1 MSMRGLGAVLVLAL
15 MGAAGGFAVG
25 HVLEDAPVAVAVA
38 APVPASDPSLPVDQ
52 VRKFSPYID
61 YPSLL
66 AGQEYKR
73 HVLGQKGYQ
82 QWTYDAPWGWKP
94 TIENGDPDEI
104 RWRPAD
110 EPEIGGFSLRV
121 KLVFEHKTKAQMVA
135 QKLAAMQAGY
145 DDVQILGQTQDL
157 LSFSYRDPDSNT
169 QRFNTF
175 RWFSLPRSDEAL
187 FEMSVVGRS
196 IDQDGLDD
204 LMEHVSQSISPI
216 QQIP

>member
-1 MSMRGLGAVLVLAL
+1 MSMRGLGAVLVLVL
-15 MGAAGGFAVG
+15 LGAAGGFAVG
-25 HVLEDAPVAVAVA
+25 HVLEDAPAVVAIA
-38 APVPASDPSLPVDQ
+38 APVPASNPSLPVDPI
-52 VRKFSPYID
+52 RRFAPDID
-61 YPSLL
+61 YPPLLPSL
-66 AGQEYKR
+66 EYRR
-73 HVLGQKGYQ
+73 HVVGQKGFQ
-82 QWTYDAPWGWKP
+82 QWVYDAPRGWTP
-94 TIENGDPDEI
+94 TVENGDPDEI

-110 EPEIGGFSLRV
+110 EPVVGGFSLRV

-175 RWFSLPRSDEAL
+175 RWFSLPASDEAL

-196 IDQDGLDD
+196 VDQDGLDD
-204 LMEHVSQSISPI
+204 LMEQVAQSISPV
-216 QQIP
+216 Q

>member
-1 MSMRGLGAVLVLAL
+1 MSMRGLGAVLVLVL
-15 MGAAGGFAVG
+15 LGAAGGFAVG
-25 HVLEDAPVAVAVA
+25 HVLEDAPTVVAIA
-38 APVPASDPSLPVDQ
+38 APVPASNPSLPVDPI
-52 VRKFSPYID
+52 RRFAPDID
-61 YPSLL
+61 YPPLLPSL
-66 AGQEYKR
+66 EYRR
-73 HVLGQKGYQ
+73 HVVGQKGFQ
-82 QWTYDAPWGWKP
+82 QWVYDAPRGWTP
-94 TIENGDPDEI
+94 TVENGDPDEI

-110 EPEIGGFSLRV
+110 EPVVGGFSLRV

-175 RWFSLPRSDEAL
+175 RWFSLPASDEAL

-196 IDQDGLDD
+196 VDQDGLDD
-204 LMEHVSQSISPI
+204 LMEQVAQSISPV
-216 QQIP
+216 Q

>member
-15 MGAAGGFAVG
+15 LGAAGGFAVG
-25 HVLEDAPVAVAVA
+25 HVLEDAPVTVAVA
-38 APVPASDPSLPVDQ
+38 APVPATDPSLPVDQ
-52 VRKFSPYID
+52 PPTFAPDID

-73 HVLGQKGYQ
+73 HVLGQKGFQ
-82 QWTYDAPWGWKP
+82 QWVYDAPWGWKA

-110 EPEIGGFSLRV
+110 EPVVGGYSLRV
-121 KLVFEHKTKAQMVA
+121 KLVFEHKTKEEMVA

-157 LSFSYRDPDSNT
+157 LSFSYREPDT
-169 QRFNTF
+169 DVQRFNTF
-175 RWFSLPRSDEAL
+175 RWLSVPGSDEAL
-187 FEMSVVGRS
+187 FEMSVVGRAA
-196 IDQDGLDD
+196 DRDGLDD
-204 LMEHVSQSISPI
+204 LLENVSRSISPI
-216 QQIP
+216 Q